1 MSDTDLLRQAESL
14 IRRGRYMEARAL
26 VDQVLVDEPD
36 NAVAWN
42 LLVRLADLQLRAAH
56 GRAQRERA
64 VLPLWLLASLLG
76 VSLLLLVLL
85 IALVR
90 PFQRVMAPES
100 LADTGGADPTALA
113 QVIDLPATDCLAL
126 IESALALSD
135 LSCRR
140 LGANQVCYGNYT
152 LSVDLGGAGSQFQQV
167 GDVIPVELLQGL
179 KASPLDLEQRQWGIA
194 VFALQAALPRTVPG
208 QNVTM
213 LVFGDTSLDN
223 ASGDMKAFYFSSG
236 FGTITCDQVP
246 FDGIVVRTPEGMDI
260 TFQVNGTELTLAG
273 TGNLQAQPGSEM
285 TVSILEGS
293 AIVTSDGQQQEVQ
306 AGYAVTVPLG
316 GESGL
321 EASGPPSSP
330 TPLSETLAALGC
342 ALVGVG
348 CPPAPTE
355 VAVLPSPTQRPTNT
369 PVPSSP
375 GAPTNTPV
383 PLPTLT
389 ATLTLTPTSTLPPGI
404 TPSATVYV
412 PPAQPTATKTT
423 APAVPTA
430 TRTPTPTP
438 TRTPTPT
445 ATHTLTPTATHT
457 LTPTA
462 THTLTPTATATATNT
477 AVPPTETPNLCAGI
491 SIAPGAGGGAFNIT
505 NNSAANIVLTAVTL
519 SWPSELGAWVSAKL
533 DEANVFN
540 GSLPPPSGTA
550 VLGDSVIK
558 RTVIVGQTRVL
569 TTRFDVNPPAPS
581 GYNVTVQFDNGCGV
595 STSQ

>member
-1 MSDTDLLRQAESL
+1 MADADLLRQAELL
-14 IRRGRYMEARAL
+14 IARGHYSEARAL
-26 VDQVLVDEPD
+26 VDRVLAEEPD
-36 NAVAWN
+36 SAAAWN

-56 GRAQRERA
+56 GRKRRERG

-85 IALVR
+85 IALVE
-90 PFQRVMAPES
+90 PFQRQPPES
-100 LADTGGADPTALA
+100 LAETGGADSAVLA
-113 QVIDLPATDCLAL
+113 EVVDLPATDCLAL

-135 LSCRR
+135 VSCQR

-152 LSVDLGGAGSQFQQV
+152 LNADLGDAASQFQQV

-179 KASPLDLEQRQWGIA
+179 TASPLNLEQRQWGIA

-208 QNVTM
+208 QNVTL
-213 LVFGDTSLDN
+213 LVFGDTSVDN
-223 ASGDMKAFYFSSG
+223 ASGDMRAFYFSSG

-273 TGNLQAQPGSEM
+273 TGNLQAEPGSEM

-293 AIVTSDGQQQEVQ
+293 AVVTSDGQQQEVQ

-348 CPPAPTE
+348 CPPEPTAA
-355 VAVLPSPTQRPTNT
+355 AVLPSPTPRPSNT

-383 PLPTLT
+383 PLPTDT
-389 ATLTLTPTSTLPPGI
+389 ATPTRTPTSTLPPGI

-412 PPAQPTATKTT
+412 PPPPSQPTATTT
-423 APAVPTA
+423 TIPTA
-430 TRTPTPTP
+430 TRTPTPTA

-445 ATHTLTPTATHT
+445 ATRTPTPTATVT
-457 LTPTA
+457 D
-462 THTLTPTATATATNT
+462 T
-477 AVPPTETPNLCAGI
+477 AVPPTDTPTPTNTSPPPDPCAGI
-491 SIAPGAGGGAFNIT
+491 IIAPGAGGGEFNIT
-505 NNSAANIVLTAVTL
+505 NNSAASIVLTTITL
-519 SWPSELGAWVSAKL
+519 SWPADLGAWVSAKL
-533 DEANVFN
+533 DTANIFN
-540 GSLPPPSGTA
+540 GLVPPPSGTV
-550 VLGDSVIK
+550 VLGESVVK
-558 RTVIVGQTRVL
+558 RTLGVGQTGVL
-569 TTRFDVNPPAPS
+569 STRFDVNPPAPS
-581 GYNVTVQFDNGCGV
+581 GYSVTVQFDNGCGV